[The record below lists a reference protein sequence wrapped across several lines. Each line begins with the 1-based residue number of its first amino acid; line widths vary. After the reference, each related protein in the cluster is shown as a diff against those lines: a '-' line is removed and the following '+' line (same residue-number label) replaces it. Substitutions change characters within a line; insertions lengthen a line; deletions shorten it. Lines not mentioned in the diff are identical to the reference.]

1 MSKTLMTT
9 TIKVVRSLAGS
20 LLCGGWIAA
29 LLAGLVLAPSVH
41 AAITFAQFDE
51 STNAN
56 TQPFTFTN
64 SGPGSTFSGTV
75 QGNFQFL
82 IAGLP
87 TAPQAATI
95 TLTSTAVSPATTF
108 GPFLSQP
115 IEGATDTL
123 TFTRVSDNANL
134 LSVTF
139 TGNLTGFDG
148 DVSATLSS
156 NTLSGDSLTYTSA
169 FLDFSGTTS
178 RSMGLNVA
186 GINPAFTQNDN
197 GFLDNFT
204 ADLTGGFSS
213 SPAPAVV
220 PEPASV
226 VVFGSLGAVGLLY
239 LAARRWGGVVAGGSP
254 AETPKS
260 NLEKL

>member
-1 MSKTLMTT
+1 MTT
-9 TIKVVRSLAGS
+9 TIKVVRSVAGRLS
-20 LLCGGWIAA
+20 RRGWIAA
-29 LLAGLVLAPSVH
+29 LLAGSVFAPSVH

-82 IAGLP
+82 ITGLP
-87 TAPQAATI
+87 TAPQAAII
-95 TLTSTAVSPATTF
+95 TLTSTAATPATTF

-115 IEGATDTL
+115 IDGATDTL

-134 LSVTF
+134 LTVTF

-169 FLDFSGTTS
+169 FLDFSGTTA
-178 RSMGLNVA
+178 RSLGLNVA
-186 GINPAFTQNDN
+186 GIDPAFTQNDN

-213 SPAPAVV
+213 SPAPAAV
-220 PEPASV
+220 PEPTSV
-226 VVFGSLGAVGLLY
+226 VVFGGLGAIGLFY
-239 LAARRWGGVVAGGSP
+239 LAARCWVGGSLG
-254 AETPKS
+254 ETPES